1 VIEFRLDA
9 HSRVSTYTQL
19 VRQVKQ
25 AVRLGRLDPGDRL
38 PAVREVAE
46 SLAINPNTV
55 LKAYRE
61 LELAGVVEARAG
73 LGTFVRQPARRLL
86 ANQAVLEREL
96 SAWVRRARTAG
107 WEREDIVALVEETLR
122 VSFPDAGREGIA

>member
-1 VIEFRLDA
+1 MIEFRLDA
-9 HSRVSTYTQL
+9 HSRVATYTQL
-19 VRQVKQ
+19 VQQVKQ

-61 LELAGVVEARAG
+61 LELAGAVEARAG
-73 LGTFVRQPARRLL
+73 VGTFVRAPARRLL
-86 ANQAVLEREL
+86 ANQAALEREL
-96 SAWVRRARTAG
+96 STWSAGPAR
-107 WEREDIVALVEETLR
+107 
-122 VSFPDAGREGIA
+122 PAGRGRTWWRWSTRPCAPPFRR

>member
-1 VIEFRLDA
+1 VIEFRLDG
-9 HSRVSTYTQL
+9 HSRVATYTQL
-19 VRQVKQ
+19 VQQVKQ

-73 LGTFVRQPARRLL
+73 LGTFVCHPPSRLL
-86 ANQAVLEREL
+86 ANQATIEREL
-96 SAWVRRARTAG
+96 SAWVSRARTAG

-122 VSFPDAGREGIA
+122 SAFRDAGREHVA